1 MAGEKTKP
9 ASGELMRIKWIWT
22 ILASG
27 TILAIAPSHAQTYDP
42 NYPVCIQ
49 VTEWGGTHIDCSFI
63 SIAQCQAAA
72 SGFGTSRT
80 HISHVN
86 QRDHNAESIG
96 RDNSAWLLRNL

>member
-49 VTEWGGTHIDCSFI
+49 VVEWGGTHIDCSFT
-63 SIAQCQAAA
+63 STPQCQATA
-72 SGFGTSRT
+72 SGLGAFCFANPYFLREPKKPHSRAYR
-80 HISHVN
+80 
-86 QRDHNAESIG
+86 QG
-96 RDNSAWLLRNL
+96 